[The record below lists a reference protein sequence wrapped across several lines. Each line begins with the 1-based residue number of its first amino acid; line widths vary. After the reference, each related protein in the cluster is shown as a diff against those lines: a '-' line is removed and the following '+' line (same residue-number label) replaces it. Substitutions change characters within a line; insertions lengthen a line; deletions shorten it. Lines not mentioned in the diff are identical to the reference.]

1 MKAGH
6 KKTKRPFNAAVGV
19 LADRLANYRLP
30 HHPPDY
36 ASHEAAVTEAHAL
49 YNAAAQLHKINP
61 EDANVNALHR
71 RSIELMGQAMNAAYP
86 PSFTEDCQKLRQGDS
101 AGLETAL
108 RFLEA
113 DPIFFRTGYVKSW
126 LIRRIKPS
134 MLTAAHRARLQQV
147 VLHMVDTRDDR
158 DFRAFC
164 RLACKV
170 DGPELRTAL
179 AAREAALDPNI
190 WRRARWVLA
199 ALGK

>member
-6 KKTKRPFNAAVGV
+6 NKTRPPFNAAVRA
-19 LADRLANYRLP
+19 LADQVAKYRLP
-30 HHPPDY
+30 DGSPDY
-36 ASHEAAVTEAHAL
+36 NIRGPAVAKAHSL
-49 YNAAAQLHKINP
+49 YNAAAQLSKMNP
-61 EDANVNALHR
+61 KDPEIVAILERTHALV
-71 RSIELMGQAMNAAYP
+71 SEAMDAAYP
-86 PSFTEDCQKLRQGDS
+86 PTFTEDCQKLRQGDS
-101 AGLETAL
+101 EGLKTAL